1 MGSVSLAAYFRR
13 TATISLIN
21 VGEIQTTVVR
31 YPASAAGFDREK
43 PQDRP
48 PGTS

>member
-1 MGSVSLAAYFRR
+1 VALEPVEL
-13 TATISLIN
+13 TIFC
-21 VGEIQTTVVR
+21 GIQTTVVR
-31 YPASAAGFDREK
+31 NPASAAGFDREK